1 MQPLAERPLRP
12 RVILRLHRPKPGNHI
27 GRLRPARTDQLL
39 VAEPLP
45 QHIGPV
51 HQRAHGRQDTE
62 LPCRKPQ
69 LALVAALAHL
79 EGDVDSTGSMQV
91 APLAL
96 TQATLSAVARHVP
109 VPTYDR
115 GRLRQSIVH
124 LGVGGFHRAHQ
135 AVYLDDLAQ
144 RGITSDWGERG
155 VGLLPGDRRMA
166 DALIPQACL
175 YTVVERSA
183 GGDSARVV
191 GSMTDYAFAP
201 ADPERVLRMLTD
213 PSTRI
218 VSLTITEGGYNVD
231 DKTGVFDTEN
241 EAVRADIAES
251 AAPKTVFGYVCT
263 ALARRRAERV
273 APFTVL
279 SCDNLQG
286 NGKVARTAFISFARL
301 RDAALAEWM
310 EANVA
315 FPNGMVDRITPQTTD
330 ADRSLVTETFGIAD
344 AWPVMT
350 ESFKQWV
357 IEDRFSNGRPPLE
370 EVGVQIVP
378 DVHPYET
385 MKLRLLNASHQAMAY
400 LGFLAGYRYADEV
413 MADPDFRTFI
423 ARFMDDEVTG
433 LLPPVP
439 GIDLTEYKRTLIER
453 FANPKIKDTLAR
465 LATDGSDRMPKFVLP
480 SVAEALAQ
488 GRPHRLLTLV
498 VAGFIRYLRGV
509 DEQGQPIALNDSRA
523 DELRPLAQAS
533 KDDPRPVLAVRRV
546 FGDLGDNAA
555 WVAELAGALRE
566 LDHRGARAMVRWAL
580 QAT

>member
-1 MQPLAERPLRP
+1 MGPEQIVPAGTQPSWR
-12 RVILRLHRPKPGNHI
+12 IK
-27 GRLRPARTDQLL
+27 
-39 VAEPLP
+39 
-45 QHIGPV
+45 
-51 HQRAHGRQDTE
+51 
-62 LPCRKPQ
+62 
-69 LALVAALAHL
+69 
-79 EGDVDSTGSMQV
+79 EGDVETSRSTQT
-91 APLAL
+91 APRAL
-96 TQATLSAVARHVP
+96 SEATLSSIDKRVA

-115 GRLRQSIVH
+115 KKLRQSIVH
-124 LGVGGFHRAHQ
+124 LGVGGFHRAHM
-135 AVYLDDLAQ
+135 ALYLDDLAQ

-166 DALIPQACL
+166 EALIPQDYL

-183 GGDSARVV
+183 AGDAARVV

-201 ADPERVLRMLTD
+201 QDPERVLEMMSD

-231 DKTGVFDTEN
+231 DKTGVFDAEN
-241 EAVRADIAES
+241 PSVRADVGSE
-251 AAPKTVFGYVCT
+251 AAPQTVFGYVVS
-263 ALARRRAERV
+263 ALARRRAKGV
-273 APFTVL
+273 TPFTVL

-301 RDAALAEWM
+301 RDDALANWI
-310 EANVA
+310 EANVT

-330 ADRSLVTETFGIAD
+330 ADRKMVSEAFGIAD
-344 AWPVMT
+344 GWPVMT

-400 LGFLAGYRYADEV
+400 LGYLAGYRYADEV
-413 MADPDFRTFI
+413 MADTDFRKFI
-423 ARFMDDEVTG
+423 ARFMDDEVTD

-439 GIDLTEYKRTLIER
+439 GIDLADYKRTLVER

-480 SVAEALAQ
+480 SLSEALAQ
-488 GRPHRLLTLV
+488 GRPHRRLTLV
-498 VAGFIRYLRGV
+498 VAAFIRYLRGV
-509 DEQGQPIALNDSRA
+509 DEQGQPITLNDRSA
-523 DELRPLAQAS
+523 SELQPLAQAG
-533 KDDPRPVLAVRRV
+533 KTDPRGVLGVRRV
-546 FGDLGDNAA
+546 FGDLGDNQA
-555 WVAELAGALRE
+555 WVAELEETLRQ
-566 LDHRGARAMVRWAL
+566 LDARGARAMVAS
-580 QAT
+580 